1 MFIHNVRYG
10 FATNSSSTH
19 SIVLINKGARLRD
32 SDSED
37 QEFGW
42 GFFTCASE
50 EAKRKYLGQTVKNC
64 ITNLTDLEDDDAAI
78 IASKWA
84 GVEVDPSGY
93 IDHQSIITLPSNV
106 NWGRY
111 HLRRDFFDDLLAF
124 VLRKDVAI
132 LGGNDNEEDRHPLIR
147 DGKAQNILKRYHW
160 DDEEIGSPAL
170 TLMLESGSKDLRARY
185 DQAGKFWSL
194 FCTRS
199 GTKVRASFVADANA
213 DKSEVPELVDLK
225 LTDYCRQGCYYC
237 YQGSTPK
244 GQHAS
249 KELIKQVGYALKE
262 LETFEVALG
271 GGEPTEHPDLLE
283 IIDDFHHMGIVV
295 NLTTR
300 NEDWVI
306 DNLPKIKNKIGG
318 IGLSVD
324 SSQGLLDK
332 LSKLRA
338 NLLNVNCDS
347 GLKLTVQV
355 VVGSCSQHE
364 MEYIFKTCETF
375 HLTVLLLGWKNTHRG
390 AKARRE
396 EISLIELLDSF
407 WSKSSTSEIYWAG
420 PSVSFDTSIVQEMKE
435 WLDANCNK
443 WRFTTREGA
452 HSMYIDCVTGTMH
465 KSSYEE
471 TAGESINSDER
482 QLHSHIKTYFSTL

>member
-1 MFIHNVRYG
+1 MFVHNVRYG

-19 SIVLINKGARLRD
+19 SIVLIKKGVRVRD
-32 SDSED
+32 DSED

-42 GFFTCASE
+42 NFFTCASE
-50 EAKRKYLGQTVKNC
+50 EAKRQYLGQVVK
-64 ITNLTDLEDDDAAI
+64 INLAHLADLEDEDAAI

-84 GVEVDPSGY
+84 GVEVNPSGY
-93 IDHQSIITLPSNV
+93 IDHQSIIAIPSNV

-124 VLRKDVAI
+124 ILRKDVAI

-147 DGKAQNILKRYHW
+147 DGKARNVLKRYQW
-160 DDEEIGSPAL
+160 DDEEIGSPVL
-170 TLMLESGSKDLRARY
+170 NLMLESGSKHLRARY
-185 DQAGKFWSL
+185 DKVGKFWSL
-194 FCTRS
+194 FCGRS
-199 GTKVRASFVADANA
+199 GTKVRTSFTEDANA
-213 DKSEVPELVDLK
+213 DKSEVPELVDVK
-225 LTDYCRQGCYYC
+225 ITDYCKQGCYYC

-244 GQHAS
+244 GKHAS
-249 KELIKQVGYALKE
+249 KELVRNVAYALKE

-271 GGEPTEHPDLLE
+271 GGESTEHPDLLE

-306 DNLPKIKNKIGG
+306 NNLPTIKDKIGG

-324 SSQGLLDK
+324 SSHGLLDK
-332 LSKLRA
+332 LAKLRTH
-338 NLLNVNCDS
+338 LPNVNCDS

-355 VVGSCSQHE
+355 VVGSCSQYE
-364 MEYIFKTCETF
+364 MEDILETCKTF

-390 AKARRE
+390 ARARRE
-396 EISLIELLDSF
+396 EVNLITLLDRFWKTHEEKSF
-407 WSKSSTSEIYWAG
+407 WDG
-420 PSVSFDTSIVQEMKE
+420 PSVSFDTSIVIEMRE
-435 WLDANCNK
+435 WLEVNGDR

-452 HSMYIDCVTGTMH
+452 HSMYIDCVSETMH
-465 KSSYEE
+465 KSSYEAE
-471 TAGESINSDER
+471 ASGAVLNHN
-482 QLHSHIKTYFSTL
+482 QLEMSVNIKNYFSTL